1 MAGPAEEA
9 HTQDNGRSAA
19 GPEVVSSD
27 HHAELWREGLT
38 MALYVTICLL
48 AALSA
53 TGDDE
58 YETLAV
64 VWGTT
69 VGLAL
74 AHWVAFRMAARMVGR
89 GAVDAHYAASSL
101 AQVAGA
107 ATVALIGSLPVLAL
121 PDSAERD
128 VLRLML
134 VAVLG
139 GAGFATARASGGSR
153 AGAGLYALVVAALG
167 LGTALA
173 KNVLL
178 GH

>member
-1 MAGPAEEA
+1 MSG
-9 HTQDNGRSAA
+9 TTGDIDGQGTSRSTTPSVL
-19 GPEVVSSD
+19 GIPD
-27 HHAELWREGLT
+27 QHRELWREGLT

-53 TGDDE
+53 TDDEE

-69 VGLAL
+69 IGLAL
-74 AHWVAFRMAARMVGR
+74 AHWVAFRMATRMVGR
-89 GAVDAHYAASSL
+89 GTVDEHFAHSSL
-101 AQVAGA
+101 AQLAGA
-107 ATVALIGSLPVLAL
+107 AGVAVVSSVPILVL

-128 VLRLML
+128 WLRLVL
-134 VAVLG
+134 VVVLG
-139 GAGFATARASGGSR
+139 GAGFATARASGGTR
-153 AGAGLYALVVAALG
+153 ANATVYALVVAALG
-167 LGTALA
+167 LGTALT

>member
-1 MAGPAEEA
+1 MAGHARDDEGLVSTP
-9 HTQDNGRSAA
+9 RAA
-19 GPEVVSSD
+19 PLDLGIPD
-27 HHAELWREGLT
+27 HQRELWREGLT

-53 TGDDE
+53 TADDE

-69 VGLAL
+69 IGLAL

-89 GAVDAHYAASSL
+89 GSVDEHFAPSSL
-101 AQVAGA
+101 AQLAGA
-107 ATVALIGSLPVLAL
+107 AAVAVVSSVPVLAL

-128 VLRLML
+128 WLRLVL
-134 VAVLG
+134 VVVLG

-153 AGAGLYALVVAALG
+153 ANAALYALVVAALG
-167 LGTALA
+167 FGTALA